1 MSGTENDTHDP
12 ADARFFRPQ
21 QESQTP
27 EPNSLGEVQSTES
40 AHIGKDPSL
49 PVEGMY
55 PLLDSITE
63 QGSSGLVDKIII
75 AQQSLQEFINAL
87 SPGAYFSVV
96 NFKILG
102 DVVPKPFGVYGSKE
116 EIVRFLGE
124 IKAIDNNTSQESLAP
139 RDGQVAGVSEPVLQR
154 RIPQPPSFVPLLSPK
169 SARNPALSSSLPSSL
184 SVPQLGLVPPNR
196 TPAGS
201 GPPPQAPH
209 SPQALSTHASG
220 DSSLPSLRTLRTLL
234 PFGSGKPASGAA
246 TSRPLRSSFVSFSP
260 VRRSGTTIE
269 RKNSSQFSRP
279 ADDGDEAAI
288 SIAPCPP
295 RQASPERTRDAPSS
309 SANAQDSPVSSP
321 LSRLPLDGELVL
333 GPPVVV
339 FNSEPPLSSELSTI
353 LESDLSALS
362 KHLTALGGSRI
373 TDLSGNR
380 YSSGPGASL
389 PSPGSDDDEVVAPDT
404 SVPDLSTSQL
414 KEVVMHALKE
424 RPSTNGWLTGVV
436 VEDLADS
443 CPTSRNRREAYE
455 GYTKVESEESLHLD
469 ALDPD
474 LAAFLSPNPQP
485 RNLLV
490 PAPIHQNPSAIA
502 PPRIFPHSR
511 AVNPQSRPSP
521 LSFPPVDASPSSPTG
536 SARSQ
541 HSPVRTT
548 AHSGLVRSVPTRF
561 VPSLMLSATDN
572 ALTGRGGRGV
582 ASFSRTPSDS
592 ALRLDEGRRNSDHNH
607 RYSKPI
613 LVQHRRVASSRL
625 ATPARFGTHTS
636 GASCLLHSASPSSS
650 SSALPT
656 GRGVD
661 SPSPTS
667 RASSPFGVAADY
679 LNRPRTSEDEA
690 IGGQPS
696 ACERLGYIPRSRNRS
711 SSVGNGNGKRVTSPG
726 SRTATEWLGPRT
738 AKAFAAAGLLGRD
751 QDPSN
756 SVSRF
761 GSTRS
766 LGDRDPRAL
775 SPSRLALGSV
785 AGSWRSASQ
794 EMTQS
799 DAMAST
805 STGYARETGT
815 LLAALAAAQHIA
827 QSLRTEDAR
836 LTKRVEDLEA
846 QLHTQLRAQQPLARS
861 VFSRVERQHS
871 SDTLV
876 RRCPP
881 PLVPIIL
888 THHLQNTTSS
898 RDLDLKRQEDAD
910 AEDATYHGGRV
921 ARSRR
926 ASDSESVFAL
936 PPPNM
941 SMLLQE
947 QPAGSRRSASSI
959 SLATAGAET
968 DGRRSPRSLFL
979 RPEHELHLGDICS
992 IFTEDDASDD
1002 EDGLL
1007 LCCAFTKR
1015 DFLRLRLRVRDLIDI
1030 LSPATIAGLPLS

>member
-1 MSGTENDTHDP
+1 MGAGPAWGTAEVLDTYR
-12 ADARFFRPQ
+12 AMW
-21 QESQTP
+21 T
-27 EPNSLGEVQSTES
+27 SL
-40 AHIGKDPSL
+40 H
-49 PVEGMY
+49 
-55 PLLDSITE
+55 
-63 QGSSGLVDKIII
+63 
-75 AQQSLQEFINAL
+75 
-87 SPGAYFSVV
+87 
-96 NFKILG
+96 
-102 DVVPKPFGVYGSKE
+102 
-116 EIVRFLGE
+116 
-124 IKAIDNNTSQESLAP
+124 
-139 RDGQVAGVSEPVLQR
+139 
-154 RIPQPPSFVPLLSPK
+154 
-169 SARNPALSSSLPSSL
+169 
-184 SVPQLGLVPPNR
+184 
-196 TPAGS
+196 
-201 GPPPQAPH
+201 
-209 SPQALSTHASG
+209 
-220 DSSLPSLRTLRTLL
+220 TL
-234 PFGSGKPASGAA
+234 
-246 TSRPLRSSFVSFSP
+246 
-260 VRRSGTTIE
+260 
-269 RKNSSQFSRP
+269 
-279 ADDGDEAAI
+279 
-288 SIAPCPP
+288 
-295 RQASPERTRDAPSS
+295 
-309 SANAQDSPVSSP
+309 
-321 LSRLPLDGELVL
+321 
-333 GPPVVV
+333 
-339 FNSEPPLSSELSTI
+339 
-353 LESDLSALS
+353 
-362 KHLTALGGSRI
+362 
-373 TDLSGNR
+373 
-380 YSSGPGASL
+380 
-389 PSPGSDDDEVVAPDT
+389 T
-404 SVPDLSTSQL
+404 SVPVGSQ
-414 KEVVMHALKE
+414 
-424 RPSTNGWLTGVV
+424 
-436 VEDLADS
+436 
-443 CPTSRNRREAYE
+443 
-455 GYTKVESEESLHLD
+455 
-469 ALDPD
+469 
-474 LAAFLSPNPQP
+474 
-485 RNLLV
+485 
-490 PAPIHQNPSAIA
+490 
-502 PPRIFPHSR
+502 
-511 AVNPQSRPSP
+511 
-521 LSFPPVDASPSSPTG
+521 PSSGEVALCRGFNSLDTFNTRLAQVFGPYQLRKSSSVGSLGPAFSPPG

-548 AHSGLVRSVPTRF
+548 AHSGLVRSVTTRF
-561 VPSLMLSATDN
+561 VPSLILSATDN
-572 ALTGRGGRGV
+572 ALTGRGDRGV
-582 ASFSRTPSDS
+582 GRFSRNPSDS
-592 ALRLDEGRRNSDHNH
+592 TLQLDEGRRVSSDSVYLRRSPASPLPLEFRSQPSLQQTHT
-607 RYSKPI
+607 
-613 LVQHRRVASSRL
+613 VQHRRVASSRL
-625 ATPARFGTHTS
+625 ATPARFETHTS
-636 GASCLLHSASPSSS
+636 GASCLLHSALPSSS

-1015 DFLRLRLRVRDLIDI
+1015 DFLRLRLRNRNFPRVTLGYLHGPDWVL
-1030 LSPATIAGLPLS
+1030 LSPASQVSLPPHDENIAAEGQIFLFDPFYYWGTCPRQRSVVAIENTTVKKHICPIKGGPETRSRNAETRVTRPGEVTEGAAAKATRDTQAEAWLYGTQTGSGGTYCGRPDSGLESMVAQDNFELAESSVIAVRVGSAQNGLGRFTGPVEGWAYHCVSA